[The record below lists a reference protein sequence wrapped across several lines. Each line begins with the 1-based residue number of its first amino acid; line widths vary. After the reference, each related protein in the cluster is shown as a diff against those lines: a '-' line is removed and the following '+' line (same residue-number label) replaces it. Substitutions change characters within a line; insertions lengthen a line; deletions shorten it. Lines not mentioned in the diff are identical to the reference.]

1 MMIGIILIAYP
12 KLVKMGVHADISTSP
27 VATSGEADT
36 RRSRGAPEQSE
47 ADYEA
52 NYSEFW
58 ENVEAYNENL
68 NEKTYEALPDTLGY
82 ITIPKLN
89 ITYPIGKGTD
99 EDTLNN
105 GVGHVFGTP
114 IFGII
119 AGHSGIYGKE
129 FFTHLDR
136 LEIGDEVKITMGGK
150 DFTLTVSEIET
161 VLPEAVTNTEGT
173 LTLMT
178 CTPYGVN
185 SHRLL
190 VRCFLGKD

>member
-1 MMIGIILIAYP
+1 MAKKVIGIVLMMIGIILIAYP
-12 KLVKMGVHADISTSP
+12 KLVKMGVNANISTNITDLT
-27 VATSGEADT
+27 ATDGEANL
-36 RRSRGAPEQSE
+36 E
-47 ADYEA
+47 AD
-52 NYSEFW
+52 YSEFW
-58 ENVEAYNENL
+58 ENVEAYNESL
-68 NEKTYEALPDTLGY
+68 NDETYEALPDTLGY

-150 DFTLTVSEIET
+150 DFILTVSEIET
-161 VLPEAVTNTEGT
+161 VLPSEVTNTEGT

-190 VRCFLGKD
+190 VRCILGKD